1 MVLAIAS
8 SRRCF
13 RCSSVALIFAISYT
27 CLRLTA
33 PTVSWPGR
41 PVPFSML
48 AAFFRKY
55 ETVGVLVTKVK
66 VRSGWMV
73 IIVGIGV
80 PGEMWAVRALNSLQ
94 KSIDLTPR
102 APRAGP
108 TGGVG
113 AAFPAAMRR
122 RCEPKVELRVRSELW
137 VNVTRTTNCG
147 LVARALDIVLLPK
160 STTEQTPGQG
170 WDGHARSRDHV
181 DNGWTP
187 RSASSFWID
196 SPLTMNYPTRWATRF
211 CLEFVI
217 PFFVVPSQWSFDH
230 WSLAKATSLLTTIK
244 ITVYSAHKH

>member
-1 MVLAIAS
+1 MSRSTRTINWGHKSAQTQGTTCTPSVRAEPTMVLAIAS

-27 CLRLTA
+27 CLRLTV

-55 ETVGVLVTKVK
+55 DTVGVLVIKVK
-66 VRSGWMV
+66 DRSGWMV
-73 IIVGIGV
+73 IIVGISI
-80 PGEMWAVRALNSLQ
+80 PGETWAVRALNSLQ

-122 RCEPKVELRVRSELW
+122 RCGQKWSSECGQTCRRVSRAQLIAVSLQEPWTLCYYQKAQPNRR
-137 VNVTRTTNCG
+137 
-147 LVARALDIVLLPK
+147 
-160 STTEQTPGQG
+160 QG
-170 WDGHARSRDHV
+170 W
-181 DNGWTP
+181 
-187 RSASSFWID
+187 
-196 SPLTMNYPTRWATRF
+196 
-211 CLEFVI
+211 
-217 PFFVVPSQWSFDH
+217 H
-230 WSLAKATSLLTTIK
+230 WGM
-244 ITVYSAHKH
+244 